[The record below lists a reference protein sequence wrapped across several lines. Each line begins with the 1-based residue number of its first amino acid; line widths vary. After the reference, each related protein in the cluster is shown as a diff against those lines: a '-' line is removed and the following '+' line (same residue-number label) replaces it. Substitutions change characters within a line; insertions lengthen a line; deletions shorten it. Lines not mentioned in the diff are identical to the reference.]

1 MFATAIIILPS
12 AYAGGQFVVSHA
24 ATTKTL
30 DFSEKSLL
38 STAVLAWYTDV
49 KHEVKPIESG
59 YRLALS
65 YNLVHVAPP
74 NVPRP
79 CLPDTSS
86 SEALLV
92 QVLRKWRAKKYEKG
106 SQCDI
111 TAYLLDHKY
120 SAAVLKE
127 GLDCLKGVD
136 AHRVTLLGPIAEK
149 LGFMV
154 GLASLSH
161 KVTGCA
167 DDCGRGYRGR
177 TPAMLEV
184 IEKSTSISGFV
195 DLAGASLLSVKNL
208 NLSDKSLIPGNPFE
222 NKKPDDIEYEGCRRS
237 VGFLLSMLIFIIFD
251 VFFYAVQLDHCEYF
265 RQYSIY
271 LRSPIR

>member
-1 MFATAIIILPS
+1 MFATVIIILPS
-12 AYAGGQFVVSHA
+12 AYVGGHVVVSHA

-30 DFSEKSLL
+30 DFSDKSLL

-49 KHEVKPIESG
+49 KHEVKPIENG
-59 YRLALS
+59 YRFALS
-65 YNLVHVAPP
+65 YNLIHVAPP

-86 SEALLV
+86 SEALLA

-106 SQCDI
+106 PQCDI
-111 TAYLLDHKY
+111 MAYLLDHEY
-120 SAAVLKE
+120 SAANLKE

-136 AHRVTLLGPIAEK
+136 AHRVTLLGPIAEQ

-161 KVTGCA
+161 KVSGCA
-167 DDCGRGYRGR
+167 DDYGNGYRGR
-177 TPAMLEV
+177 IPAMVEV
-184 IEKSTSISGFV
+184 TKKSTSISEFV
-195 DLAGASLLSVKNL
+195 DLAGAPLLSIKNL
-208 NLSDKSLIPGNPFE
+208 NLSDKSLIPGNPFKG
-222 NKKPDDIEYEGCRRS
+222 KKPDDAKYEGYMGN

-251 VFFYAVQLDHCEYF
+251 L
-265 RQYSIY
+265 I
-271 LRSPIR
+271 

>member
-1 MFATAIIILPS
+1 MTHIDFIFCSAQKADGIFATILIILPS
-12 AYAGGQFVVSHA
+12 AYAGGQVVVSHA

-49 KHEVKPIESG
+49 KHEVKPIKNG

-65 YNLVHVAPP
+65 YNLVHVALP

-86 SEALLV
+86 SEALLAR
-92 QVLRKWRAKKYEKG
+92 VLTQWRAKKYEKG
-106 SQCDI
+106 SQCEI
-111 TAYLLDHKY
+111 IAYLLDREY
-120 SAAVLKE
+120 SAVNLKE

-136 AHRVTLLGPIAEK
+136 AHRVTLLGPIAEQ
-149 LGFMV
+149 LGFVV

-161 KVTGCA
+161 KVSGCA
-167 DDCGRGYRGR
+167 NDYGHGYRGR
-177 TPAMLEV
+177 CPAMAEV
-184 IEKSTSISGFV
+184 IKKTTSISGFV

-208 NLSDKSLIPGNPFE
+208 NLSDKSLVPGNPFRK
-222 NKKPDDIEYEGCRRS
+222 KKPDDAKYERD
-237 VGFLLSMLIFIIFD
+237 VGKVVFFLSILIFII
-251 VFFYAVQLDHCEYF
+251 
-265 RQYSIY
+265 
-271 LRSPIR
+271 

>member
-1 MFATAIIILPS
+1 MFATVIIILPS
-12 AYAGGQFVVSHA
+12 AYAGGQVVVSHA

-49 KHEVKPIESG
+49 KHEVKPIENG
-59 YRLALS
+59 YRFALS

-74 NVPRP
+74 SVPRP

-86 SEALLV
+86 SEALLA
-92 QVLRKWRAKKYEKG
+92 QVLRKWQAKKYEKG

-111 TAYLLDHKY
+111 IAYLLDHEY
-120 SAAVLKE
+120 SAANLKE

-136 AHRVTLLGPIAEK
+136 AHRVTLLGPVAEE
-149 LGFMV
+149 LGFVV

-161 KVTGCA
+161 KVSGCA
-167 DDCGRGYRGR
+167 DDYGRGYRGR

-184 IEKSTSISGFV
+184 IKKSTSISGFV
-195 DLAGASLLSVKNL
+195 DLTGAPLLSVKNL
-208 NLSDKSLIPGNPFE
+208 NLSDKSLIPGNPFKD
-222 NKKPDDIEYEGCRRS
+222 KKPDDAKYEGYLGNVC
-237 VGFLLSMLIFIIFD
+237 FLLSMLIFIIFD
-251 VFFYAVQLDHCEYF
+251 VFSLDTGG
-265 RQYSIY
+265 RSIRP
-271 LRSPIR
+271 L

>member
-1 MFATAIIILPS
+1 MFATVIIVLPS
-12 AYAGGQFVVSHA
+12 AYAGGQVVVSHA

-49 KHEVKPIESG
+49 KHEVKPIENG
-59 YRLALS
+59 FRLALS

-86 SEALLV
+86 SEALLA
-92 QVLRKWRAKKYEKG
+92 QVLKKWRAKKYEKG

-111 TAYLLDHKY
+111 IAYLLDHEY
-120 SAAVLKE
+120 SAANLNE

-136 AHRVTLLGPIAEK
+136 AHRVTLLGPIAEQ
-149 LGFMV
+149 LGFVV

-161 KVTGCA
+161 KVSGCA
-167 DDCGRGYRGR
+167 DDDGGGYRGR
-177 TPAMLEV
+177 APAMIEV
-184 IEKSTSISGFV
+184 IEKFTSISGFV
-195 DLAGASLLSVKNL
+195 DLSGASLLSVENL
-208 NLSDKSLIPGNPFE
+208 NLSDKSLVPGNPFK
-222 NKKPDDIEYEGCRRS
+222 NKKPDNAKYEGYMGNVS
-237 VGFLLSMLIFIIFD
+237 FLPSILIFIIFD
-251 VFFYAVQLDHCEYF
+251 AFFLG
-265 RQYSIY
+265 IGG
-271 LRSPIR
+271 RSVRPL